1 MENKRF
7 DEDMELAL
15 KTLKNI
21 QERIKEL
28 ETALKEQRALARS
41 FKNFIEKWSQQETDS
56 QQVPTTWTK
65 TE

>member
-41 FKNFIEKWSQQETDS
+41 FKNFIEKWNPKTDS
-56 QQVPTTWTK
+56 KQPPTTLMK
-65 TE
+65 MG